1 MNNSVCFIS
10 THMIPMDPSLPCEAS
25 TVFFTTLLMKKEV
38 QGDQGTIQEVPE
50 VGLHCCCC
58 YCC

>member
-1 MNNSVCFIS
+1 
-10 THMIPMDPSLPCEAS
+10 MIPMDPSLPCKAS

-50 VGLHCCCC
+50 VGFHCCCC
-58 YCC
+58 CCC